1 MTIFFKTSL
10 KVLHIDFT
18 GFYLA
23 NGRYLYITGT
33 TLQLQLCKKILLQV
47 VAIVF
52 IKYLQFNRAKQRLN

>member
-23 NGRYLYITGT
+23 NGRFLPVTGT
-33 TLQLQLCKKILLQV
+33 ILQL
-47 VAIVF
+47 
-52 IKYLQFNRAKQRLN
+52 LNYKNL